1 MTLVITTALIGY
13 VLAGAAGVAMAA
25 IAVFVTP
32 CPIVIARAL
41 HDRSFAKNLQEKAPV
56 QGVTAAAVEA
66 IAGFVLILGRR
77 SFIDLKR
84 SQLR

>member
-1 MTLVITTALIGY
+1 
-13 VLAGAAGVAMAA
+13 MAA

-56 QGVTAAAVEA
+56 QGVAAAVGA

-77 SFIDLKR
+77 SFIDLQTV
-84 SQLR
+84 SIALTTPGLLRFKKIS